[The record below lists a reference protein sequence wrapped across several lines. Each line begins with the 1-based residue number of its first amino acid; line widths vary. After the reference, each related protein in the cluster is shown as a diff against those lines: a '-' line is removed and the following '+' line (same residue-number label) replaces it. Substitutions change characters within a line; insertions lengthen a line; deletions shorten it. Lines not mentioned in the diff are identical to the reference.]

1 MSTNVACPFPRGPLD
16 EVRVVASVSET
27 RRAVADC
34 EQRRR
39 ATRADDRR
47 RAAVVS
53 GAQAREPSPAPSPA
67 PAPAPTPDAIDS
79 RGLRRRLI
87 GLAVAAIA
95 VTSLLLAVP
104 ALNDVVGDIGRMQPG
119 WIVLGV
125 VLEIASCVSFAIVF
139 RAFFGSVPGPLAR
152 RVAWTEMGSGAL
164 LPGGGLTGYALG
176 GVLLHD
182 AGLGRRR
189 VVILSGGLFW
199 LTTFVN
205 GLALA
210 VAAVLLLT
218 GASHGPHD
226 FLRAGLP
233 LIIAVVSTGTV
244 LLLALWARR
253 SRRGWQTALGEGV
266 HEAVRTARNRSWRL
280 VGALGYL
287 GFDIAVLWCTFRA
300 LGSTP
305 SVGAL
310 MIGYLIGYLATTIP
324 IPAGIGVL
332 EGGLAAVLVLYGT
345 SATRT
350 IAAVLVYHAIAFWVP
365 SLGGV
370 LAYVQLRR
378 PLARRRPAPRTRRMR
393 EAAKP
398 VRRERVA

>member
-1 MSTNVACPFPRGPLD
+1 M
-16 EVRVVASVSET
+16 
-27 RRAVADC
+27 
-34 EQRRR
+34 
-39 ATRADDRR
+39 
-47 RAAVVS
+47 
-53 GAQAREPSPAPSPA
+53 
-67 PAPAPTPDAIDS
+67 
-79 RGLRRRLI
+79 RRRLI
-87 GLAVAAIA
+87 GLAVSA
-95 VTSLLLAVP
+95 VAVASLLLAVP
-104 ALNDVVGDIGRMQPG
+104 GLNDVVGDIGRMQPG
-119 WIVLGV
+119 WIGLALA
-125 VLEIASCVSFAIVF
+125 LEIASCASFVVIF
-139 RAFFGSVPGPLAR
+139 RAFFGAVPGPVAR

-210 VAAVLLLT
+210 AGAVLLLT
-218 GASHGPHD
+218 GVSHGPHD

-233 LIIAVVSTGTV
+233 LIIAVTSTAAV
-244 LLLALWARR
+244 LLLALWARHA
-253 SRRGWQTALGEGV
+253 RGRWQTALGEGV
-266 HEAVRTARNRSWRL
+266 HEAVRTAGHRSWRL
-280 VGALGYL
+280 LGALGYL

-310 MIGYLIGYLATTIP
+310 MIGYLVGYLATTIP

-345 SATRT
+345 PATRT

-365 SLGGV
+365 SLGG
-370 LAYVQLRR
+370 LLGYAQLRGS
-378 PLARRRPAPRTRRMR
+378 LGRRSRSRRTRRMR
-393 EAAKP
+393 RARGATK
-398 VRRERVA
+398 RLARERVA

>member
-1 MSTNVACPFPRGPLD
+1 PRGPLD
-16 EVRVVASVSET
+16 EVGAVPSASKT
-27 RRAVADC
+27 RRPVADC

-39 ATRADDRR
+39 ATQAEARR
-47 RAAVVS
+47 RAAGVS
-53 GAQAREPSPAPSPA
+53 GAHAGEPSPA
-67 PAPAPTPDAIDS
+67 PDAIDS

-95 VTSLLLAVP
+95 VSSLLLAVP
-104 ALNDVVGDIGRMQPG
+104 GLNDVVGDIGRMQPG
-119 WIVLGV
+119 WIVLAL
-125 VLEIASCVSFAIVF
+125 VLEIASCASFAIVF

-210 VAAVLLLT
+210 AAAVLLLT

-233 LIIAVVSTGTV
+233 LIIAVVSTATV

-280 VGALGYL
+280 LGALGYL

-345 SATRT
+345 PATRT

-370 LAYVQLRR
+370 LAYMQLRR
-378 PLARRRPAPRTRRMR
+378 PMRRPRRPRRARGVTRRLTENV
-393 EAAKP
+393 EAHSPRLEKA
-398 VRRERVA
+398 A